1 MVTPIKLQRFI
12 GVILFKNF
20 VVSVSGFIILLI
32 ISNVFFFV
40 FKLDLINFY
49 FFLVYLLFI
58 LFSLSIGIGLAILS
72 NRINVYSTVMMI
84 LFMPM
89 IIFRMRQFRWL
100 CFLSSSKNWRS

>member
-49 FFLVYLLFI
+49 FSLFI
-58 LFSLSIGIGLAILS
+58 FFSF
-72 NRINVYSTVMMI
+72 Y
-84 LFMPM
+84 
-89 IIFRMRQFRWL
+89 
-100 CFLSSSKNWRS
+100 FLYQ